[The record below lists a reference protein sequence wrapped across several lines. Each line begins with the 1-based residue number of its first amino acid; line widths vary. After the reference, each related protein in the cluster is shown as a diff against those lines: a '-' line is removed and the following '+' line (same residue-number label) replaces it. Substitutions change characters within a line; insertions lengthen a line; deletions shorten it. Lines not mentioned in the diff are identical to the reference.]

1 MLLLFCLVV
10 YTVRVVAVTVTGTAY
25 GFVDFTMLD
34 VLYFSGLRSY
44 KVWAISHASIALLP

>member
-1 MLLLFCLVV
+1 MLLLLCLVV

-44 KVWAISHASIALLP
+44 KVWAISNASIALLP